1 MKAVNLEKLLPEDIP
16 QGERILWHGRPR
28 WTNLFRRAYRADFVA
43 AYFALLTAWNVFD
56 AAVDNGGA
64 AAVLAGLRTIAIGI
78 AALALLALLAWASA
92 RTALFVITSRRVVL
106 KIGVALQVFYN
117 LPFTQIK
124 AATLRV
130 EGDGG
135 GDVMLALSPS
145 QRIGYLHLW
154 PFARPLRFAHPEPT
168 LRGLA
173 DARQVGEI
181 LGRALVAAAAE
192 RGDMCAT
199 GHEDA
204 AIAASGANLPMPAGN
219 AVPA

>member
-56 AAVDNGGA
+56 AAVYNGGA
-64 AAVLAGLRTIAIGI
+64 AAVLAGLRTIAIGL

-106 KIGVALQVFYN
+106 KIGIALQVFYN
-117 LPFTQIK
+117 LPFKQIK

-168 LRGLA
+168 LRGIS

-181 LGRALVAAAAE
+181 LGRALGAAAAE

-199 GHEDA
+199 GHEHADTA
-204 AIAASGANLPMPAGN
+204 DSGANLPMPAEN
-219 AVPA
+219 AVAA

>member
-28 WTNLFRRAYRADFVA
+28 WMNLFRRAYRADFVA

-56 AAVDNGGA
+56 AAVENGA
-64 AAVLAGLRTIAIGI
+64 AAAALAGLRTIAIAT

-117 LPFTQIK
+117 LPFSQIK

-130 EGDGG
+130 ESDGG
-135 GDVMLALSPS
+135 GDVTLALSPS

-154 PFARPLRFAHPEPT
+154 PFARPFRFAQPEPA
-168 LRGLA
+168 LRGLS

-192 RGDMCAT
+192 RGDLYAAGQDDAAT
-199 GHEDA
+199 GGAGAEARMPTGD
-204 AIAASGANLPMPAGN
+204 AIAA
-219 AVPA
+219 

>member
-1 MKAVNLEKLLPEDIP
+1 VKAVNLEKLLPEDIP

-43 AYFALLTAWNVFD
+43 GYFALLTAWNVFD
-56 AAVDNGGA
+56 AAVENGA
-64 AAVLAGLRTIAIGI
+64 AAAALAGLRTIAIALG
-78 AALALLALLAWASA
+78 ALALLALLAFASA
-92 RTALFVITSRRVVL
+92 RTALFVVTSRRVVL

-130 EGDGG
+130 ENDGG
-135 GDVMLALSPS
+135 GDVMLSLAPS

-154 PFARPLRFAHPEPT
+154 PFARPFRFTHPEPT

-181 LGRALVAAAAE
+181 LGRALIAAAAE
-192 RGDMCAT
+192 RGELYAAGKD
-199 GHEDA
+199 DA
-204 AIAASGANLPMPAGN
+204 AIGGAGADARIRAGDAIAA
-219 AVPA
+219 

>member
-1 MKAVNLEKLLPEDIP
+1 MAWPSALDQSL
-16 QGERILWHGRPR
+16 
-28 WTNLFRRAYRADFVA
+28 RRAYRADLVA

-56 AAVDNGGA
+56 AAVEGGA
-64 AAVLAGLRTIAIGI
+64 RRRLTASEPSRSDSRRWLCSLCSPGGRRAPRFRHHLPPRGAENRRSAAGL
-78 AALALLALLAWASA
+78 
-92 RTALFVITSRRVVL
+92 
-106 KIGVALQVFYN
+106 YN
-117 LPFTQIK
+117 LPFSQIK